1 MPWLCE
7 STPTGNLKPAVEM
20 GRYIQKS
27 PGVAILISDK
37 PLNRDG
43 HPDDYFCR
51 SFLRVQW
58 YRPAIS
64 RL

>member
-43 HPDDYFCR
+43 HPDDYFCG
-51 SFLRVQW
+51 SFLRVQ
-58 YRPAIS
+58 
-64 RL
+64 